1 MKTQRS
7 IPGALALIILL
18 VLASCQSGEE
28 KAPVT
33 DETATVDSA
42 EVQYTPVQPEDGD
55 RVDIARWYD
64 MTYAEFD
71 NLYADFILSD
81 PPIVRDY
88 GICDSV
94 EVFFPV
100 TEENALPEILIC
112 NLNGVY
118 LVDDAF
124 AMLGIDA
131 GELTNTEGQWITVA
145 SLDDRFAGLKYLS
158 AGTHVDRTTQLLLQ
172 FKR

>member
-1 MKTQRS
+1 MNTQRS
-7 IPGALALIILL
+7 IPGAIALIILL
-18 VLASCQSGEE
+18 GFTACRPAEE
-28 KAPVT
+28 APVT
-33 DETATVDSA
+33 DETATVDSV
-42 EVQYTPVQPEDGD
+42 EVQYTPVQPEEGD

-64 MTYAEFD
+64 MTFKDFD

-81 PPIVRDY
+81 PPIVKDY

-94 EVFFPV
+94 QVFFPV
-100 TEENALPEILIC
+100 TEESALPEIVIC

-118 LVDDAF
+118 LVEDAF

-131 GELTNTEGQWITVA
+131 GELTSTEGQWISVA
-145 SLDDRFAGLKYLS
+145 SLDDRFVALKYLS